1 MPPGTQLGSH
11 EILSPLG
18 RGGMG
23 EVLRARDMKLGREV
37 ALRTLSAEFAE
48 DADGL
53 ARFEREAKLVG
64 FSRTDPQFE
73 EAK

>member
-1 MPPGTQLGSH
+1 
-11 EILSPLG
+11 
-18 RGGMG
+18 MG